1 MNLQK
6 KKFIL
11 KYLNDYPETL
21 KNNIDSLVNE
31 TENYFDDLIEKEY
44 GIIKEKN
51 KENESKKNIYLKEM
65 NKYFLE
71 KSKWKKTCEE
81 YQKIGKDLGIYV
93 DEIKEYLYEDV
104 ETILSGNKENKI
116 ENIIIKKIKLKIL
129 LNKKI
134 MLRKDMKVKN

>member
-1 MNLQK
+1 M
-6 KKFIL
+6 
-11 KYLNDYPETL
+11 
-21 KNNIDSLVNE
+21 VNE

-81 YQKIGKDLGIYV
+81 YQKIGKDLIF
-93 DEIKEYLYEDV
+93 
-104 ETILSGNKENKI
+104 SR
-116 ENIIIKKIKLKIL
+116 KK
-129 LNKKI
+129 
-134 MLRKDMKVKN
+134 